1 MAPNWAGYVF
11 SYDSGQSPYGNDTFA
26 GVGASISVPS
36 VSVNPACPSGEDQ
49 GLLAWVGLSPSLSI
63 EWGEPYIQAG
73 WGWMYSPGSLGSYF
87 LWWASAAE
95 SQPYESQPVQSP
107 FSTQPSSVVE
117 VAIAYQ
123 GSSTSGQQWGITY
136 ALYYPN
142 GTVYNVTTVVTVSP
156 TSYSDYNWEAAQY
169 IVETPEIELSNGVK
183 YYACMPSVNPNN
195 IILAGNEVWDT
206 VTPANAIGTP
216 SWTCINSLYGNAS
229 MGLGTLYYYYVTLS
243 NGAQSAQPSTYG
255 GVCGSFNVTL
265 HPPG

>member
-1 MAPNWAGYVF
+1 
-11 SYDSGQSPYGNDTFA
+11 
-26 GVGASISVPS
+26 
-36 VSVNPACPSGEDQ
+36 
-49 GLLAWVGLSPSLSI
+49 
-63 EWGEPYIQAG
+63 
-73 WGWMYSPGSLGSYF
+73 
-87 LWWASAAE
+87 
-95 SQPYESQPVQSP
+95 
-107 FSTQPSSVVE
+107 VVE

-123 GSSTSGQQWGITY
+123 GPSTSGQQWGITY

-142 GTVYNVTTVVTVSP
+142 GTVYNVTTVVTVS
-156 TSYSDYNWEAAQY
+156 YNLCWNWEAAQY
-169 IVETPEIELSNGVK
+169 IVETPKISY

-195 IILAGNEVWDT
+195 IILAGNEVWDA